1 MYKSINVKIKYTLT
15 IASIFLIANSCR
27 STDTD
32 NNFSGSNLS
41 GVSFNLTDGD
51 FDESDIL
58 ASQASLK
65 TSVVVP
71 EVLRQEIAS
80 GPFNIIA
87 ELSPEIPSAKLMTQ
101 ASATQ
106 GSIAVN
112 KPLSLRGG
120 VKYRVIAYQA
130 DGTYIDQAIGDASQ
144 TNQIFFADKLTKG
157 QIYNFVIYSLGNT
170 IDNPPV
176 VPKVNL
182 NSDPSNSF
190 SFLGSY
196 LTNTAD
202 LMWAVERNVKILGD
216 PGDATSPTSLNTPLK
231 HIFTRVNVSVDNSDA
246 IGSQKGGY
254 LSEKNVS
261 ATIMSPQ
268 LYSASTFNFNTGTI
282 TGGSVNSSGIL
293 TGDVNAA
300 IQTYIVNTS
309 GVANSTVSI
318 SVPAGAI
325 KVGNDINPT
334 SVTFSFSSAG
344 GGLKPGYSYTL
355 KLRFN
360 SDRYVN
366 SSNITRN
373 TNDSDALY
381 AIIGGYRW
389 DRYNLGVININPAS
403 NNPDQNPSLQA
414 LYGNF
419 YQWGYKTVA
428 ATSYSG
434 DGAISGWNT
443 TPALD
448 KSWNSST
455 ETNPIKT
462 LADPCS
468 SGSRIPTLT
477 EFNTLTNNTLHTSIG
492 NWTSFSGSSSI
503 GLSDYTA
510 AHVMTS
516 KKNGNVKLTFPA
528 AGWRALSSGAQVD
541 RQAGGLY
548 WSSTEIQGNSQAR
561 YIRLFVNGSWD
572 TTGYGRTA
580 GESLRCIQDK

>member
-1 MYKSINVKIKYTLT
+1 MYKNINVKIKYTLA
-15 IASIFLIANSCR
+15 IASIFFIANSCR

-32 NNFSGSNLS
+32 SNLSGSNLS
-41 GVSFNLTDGD
+41 GVSFNLTESD

-65 TSVVVP
+65 TKVAAP
-71 EVLRQEIAS
+71 EILRQESTS
-80 GPFNIIA
+80 GPFNITA
-87 ELSPEIPSAKLMTQ
+87 ELSPNIPSTKFLAQ
-101 ASATQ
+101 SSANQ
-106 GSIAVN
+106 GAIAVN

-120 VKYRVIAYQA
+120 VKYRIIAYQA
-130 DGTYIDQAIGDASQ
+130 DGTYIDQATGDASQ
-144 TNQIFFADKLTKG
+144 ANQVFFADKLTKG
-157 QIYNFVIYSLGNT
+157 QTYNFVIYSLGNT
-170 IDNPPV
+170 VSNPPV
-176 VPKVNL
+176 IPTVNL
-182 NSDPSNSF
+182 NSDPSYSF
-190 SFLGSY
+190 TFLGSY

-202 LMWAVERNVKILGD
+202 LMWAVERNVKILGT
-216 PGDATSPTSLNTPLK
+216 PGDSTQPTPLTTPLR
-231 HIFTRVNVSVDNSDA
+231 HIFTRVNISVDNSDA
-246 IGSQKGGY
+246 VGSQKGGY
-254 LSEKNVS
+254 LSENTVN
-261 ATIMSPQ
+261 ATIKSSQ
-268 LYSASTFNFNTGTI
+268 LYAASIFNFNTGTI
-282 TGGSVNSSGIL
+282 TGGSVYSSGIAAN
-293 TGDVNAA
+293 GINATD
-300 IQTYIVNTS
+300 QSYIVNTS
-309 GVANSTVSI
+309 GMLNSTITI

-325 KVGNDINPT
+325 KVGNDVNPVP
-334 SVTFSFSSAG
+334 VTFSFSNAG

-373 TNDSDALY
+373 TGDSDALY

-389 DRYNLGVININPAS
+389 DRYNLGVTNLNPAS
-403 NNPDQNPSLQA
+403 SNPDQNPSIQA

-428 ATSYSG
+428 TTSYSG

-448 KSWNSST
+448 KAWNSGT
-455 ETNPIKT
+455 ETNPVKT
-462 LADPCS
+462 LADPCD

-492 NWTSFSGSSSI
+492 NWTSFSGSST

-516 KKNGNVKLTFPA
+516 KKNRDVKLTFPA
-528 AGWRALSSGAQVD
+528 AGWRSLSGGNQVD
-541 RQAGGLY
+541 RQAGGIY
-548 WSSTEIQGNSQAR
+548 WSSTDIQNTSQAR

>member
-27 STDTD
+27 STDND

-71 EVLRQEIAS
+71 EVLRQEITS

-87 ELSPEIPSAKLMTQ
+87 ELSPDIPSAKLMTQ
-101 ASATQ
+101 ASAIQ
-106 GSIAVN
+106 GAIAVN

-120 VKYRVIAYQA
+120 VKYKIIAYQA
-130 DGTYIDQAIGDASQ
+130 DGTYIDQATGDASQ
-144 TNQIFFADKLTKG
+144 TNQVFFGDKLIKG
-157 QIYNFVIYSLGNT
+157 QTYNFVIYSLGNT
-170 IDNPPV
+170 INNLPD

-196 LTNTAD
+196 LTNTSD

-216 PGDATSPTSLNTPLK
+216 PGDTTPPTSLNTPLK

-254 LSEKNVS
+254 LSEKTVN
-261 ATIMSPQ
+261 ATIKSAQ
-268 LYSASTFNFNTGTI
+268 LYDTSTFNFNTGTV
-282 TGGSVNSSGIL
+282 TGGSINSSGIAVN
-293 TGDVNAA
+293 DVNATE
-300 IQTYIVNTS
+300 QSYIVNTS
-309 GVANSTVSI
+309 GAANSTVSI

-334 SVTFSFSSAG
+334 SVTFSFPSGG

-366 SSNITRN
+366 SSNTTRN

-389 DRYNLGVININPAS
+389 DRYNLGVTNLSPAS
-403 NNPDQNPSLQA
+403 NNPDRNPSVQA

-419 YQWGYKTVA
+419 YQWGRSAKVA
-428 ATSYSG
+428 DAYSG
-434 DGAISGWNT
+434 DAAISGWNIIQNT
-443 TPALD
+443 TNT
-448 KSWNSST
+448 SWNSGS
-455 ETNPIKT
+455 ETNPVKT
-462 LADPCS
+462 SADPCN
-468 SGSRIPTLT
+468 SGSRIPTEA
-477 EFNTLTNNTLHTSIG
+477 EFRKLIENTQQSIIG
-492 NWTSFSGSSSI
+492 SWGANSDNSNISG
-503 GLSDYTA
+503 YTA
-510 AHVMTS
+510 ARVHSS
-516 KKNGNVKLTFPA
+516 KKNSDIKLTFPA
-528 AGWRALSSGAQVD
+528 AGWRD
-541 RQAGGLY
+541 
-548 WSSTEIQGNSQAR
+548 SSTGTQYQRGKGGIYWTSKDNS
-561 YIRLFVNGSWD
+561 
-572 TTGYGRTA
+572 GYGVQFRVFQTVSDIA
-580 GESLRCIQDK
+580 SYYKNSGSSIRCIQDK